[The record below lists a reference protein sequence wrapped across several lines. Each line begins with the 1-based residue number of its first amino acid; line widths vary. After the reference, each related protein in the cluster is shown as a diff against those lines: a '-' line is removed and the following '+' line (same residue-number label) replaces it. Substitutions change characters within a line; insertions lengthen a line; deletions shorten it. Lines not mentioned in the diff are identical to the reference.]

1 MGNAAAVSS
10 LQAEQSTGLT
20 LEGSLKH
27 GIETVST
34 SFESMSLGL
43 ESMSSWGNSSLGNSM
58 SSLSSLSTTDSRC
71 CAPVVV
77 GSCEPRRLKEMCG
90 GGSQREGCPS
100 GCSPDLLTAY
110 PLAGE
115 SDFPHDL
122 MRPMTTEL
130 FEREEEIHGT
140 TITSATEDMQP
151 FYKDKDEAEENI
163 FLRTLCHEGMPVG
176 ILSESEVAEK
186 YHIVFNTA
194 QNKMVLLGPTKL
206 KIMLKDV
213 GSVQR
218 TGARR
223 EVSEDLEEVPTLAHP
238 IKSKQD
244 TRSLED
250 SVASRWAKLTMEDGR
265 VMNMKNRT
273 PGAVRHRQ
281 RTTGAEIC
289 DWKQIA
295 RVSPL
300 RPPFI
305 VRSPTGHESPVG
317 KGEMCVPARS
327 TDLSERERT
336 RFDSAGAS
344 VFYTAPVTRILD
356 LGWRHTAQPIRKKG
370 VGHVFYGRWYSLT
383 WGGPPSV
390 PQDLKDTFIH
400 STGVMRHITL
410 KVPAPNKMYNH
421 RSTYYPILSPSQRL
435 TPPLTHHVPMPDVSR

>member
-151 FYKDKDEAEENI
+151 FYKDKDEALLLVEVELLLLL
-163 FLRTLCHEGMPVG
+163 FLAEFLLTGSPKRRWTLFAV
-176 ILSESEVAEK
+176 SYS
-186 YHIVFNTA
+186 
-194 QNKMVLLGPTKL
+194 VLLKSLRSVLHLPPPADSKL
-206 KIMLKDV
+206 VKTW
-213 GSVQR
+213 Q
-218 TGARR
+218 
-223 EVSEDLEEVPTLAHP
+223 
-238 IKSKQD
+238 
-244 TRSLED
+244 
-250 SVASRWAKLTMEDGR
+250 VA
-265 VMNMKNRT
+265 
-273 PGAVRHRQ
+273 
-281 RTTGAEIC
+281 
-289 DWKQIA
+289 
-295 RVSPL
+295 
-300 RPPFI
+300 
-305 VRSPTGHESPVG
+305 
-317 KGEMCVPARS
+317 
-327 TDLSERERT
+327 
-336 RFDSAGAS
+336 
-344 VFYTAPVTRILD
+344 
-356 LGWRHTAQPIRKKG
+356 
-370 VGHVFYGRWYSLT
+370 
-383 WGGPPSV
+383 
-390 PQDLKDTFIH
+390 
-400 STGVMRHITL
+400 
-410 KVPAPNKMYNH
+410 
-421 RSTYYPILSPSQRL
+421 STYYGVATTATTST
-435 TPPLTHHVPMPDVSR
+435 TPATPTTPLHT

>member
-223 EVSEDLEEVPTLAHP
+223 EVSEDLEEMPTLAHP

-265 VMNMKNRT
+265 VMNMKFESNKARDFFVALMASLLSQEL
-273 PGAVRHRQ
+273 PEQDDEASH
-281 RTTGAEIC
+281 TTKA
-289 DWKQIA
+289 
-295 RVSPL
+295 
-300 RPPFI
+300 F
-305 VRSPTGHESPVG
+305 TG
-317 KGEMCVPARS
+317 
-327 TDLSERERT
+327 
-336 RFDSAGAS
+336 
-344 VFYTAPVTRILD
+344 
-356 LGWRHTAQPIRKKG
+356 
-370 VGHVFYGRWYSLT
+370 
-383 WGGPPSV
+383 
-390 PQDLKDTFIH
+390 
-400 STGVMRHITL
+400 
-410 KVPAPNKMYNH
+410 
-421 RSTYYPILSPSQRL
+421 
-435 TPPLTHHVPMPDVSR
+435 